1 MQSRSKIV
9 SFFAGAFGVAV
20 LSTAA
25 FAQNTTPVPTT
36 EKGDK
41 AFKHGKM
48 KGEFG
53 RHHGKRGGFRG
64 GFGLRGI
71 DLTDAQK
78 AQIKSIRE
86 ANKPDQAT
94 MTELKAIRDARK
106 AGQEPTAEQKARM
119 QAFRD
124 QARTKAK
131 SVHEQVLAV
140 LTPEQKAQLDARR
153 TQMQERFKDRK
164 FNRGDRPKRTAPPVE
179 KPKTN

>member
-25 FAQNTTPVPTT
+25 FAQDTTPVPTT
-36 EKGDK
+36 DKGDK

-94 MTELKAIRDARK
+94 MTELKAMRDARK
-106 AGQEPTAEQKARM
+106 AGQEITTEQKARM
-119 QAFRD
+119 QAFRE

-131 SVHEQVLAV
+131 SVNEQILAV
-140 LTPEQKAQLDARR
+140 LTPEQKTQLETRR
-153 TQMQERFKDRK
+153 TEMRERFK
-164 FNRGDRPKRTAPPVE
+164 NRGLKRQKRQATPTVE
-179 KPKTN
+179 KPVTN